1 MKKLWVILLTVLV
14 FISGSVLGISSVYRV
29 DTVTLK
35 TNLVSQ
41 EAKQEAEALQVRLET
56 AYADDSIFFADNTK
70 ALEIIKEYPYFR
82 VSAFEK
88 EYPNRLVIEVTENAE
103 TYAVE
108 KSDGGYYILS
118 SDGTVLAIRD
128 THVNPLNSEVNVIF
142 KGLNVS
148 GNVGGKIGGDE
159 CMESVL
165 NLSESISKRLGGIRR
180 NVVSVEVFAR
190 APETIFCFTMK
201 EGVKIYIGSPSV
213 AVEEKA
219 KKAID
224 EYMALSNAQ
233 KLSGKLVILD
243 GDDGILAIYSAKVDF

>member
-41 EAKQEAEALQVRLET
+41 EAKQEAKNLQARLESEYDK
-56 AYADDSIFFADNTK
+56 ASIFFADEK
-70 ALEIIKEYPYFR
+70 EALEIIKDYPYFR
-82 VSAFEK
+82 LSSFEK
-88 EYPNRLVIEVTENAE
+88 EYPNRIVIEVTENAE

-108 KSDGGYYILS
+108 KEDGGYYILS
-118 SDGTVLAIRD
+118 VDGTVLAIRD
-128 THVNPLNSEVNVIF
+128 LPANPLNGEENVILT
-142 KGLNVS
+142 GLNVS
-148 GNVGGKIGGDE
+148 GKLGEKIGGDNCIEGILKFSE
-159 CMESVL
+159 CV
-165 NLSESISKRLGGIRR
+165 SKNLGGIRR
-180 NVVSVEVFAR
+180 NEVHVEVFAR

-201 EGVKIYIGSPSV
+201 EGVKLYISSPTI
-213 AVEEKA
+213 ALEEKA

-233 KLSGKLVILD
+233 KMGGKLVILD
-243 GDDGILAIYSAKVDF
+243 GDSEILAIYSAKADF